1 MLKDAGF
8 EGCAHARPGN
18 RQVLLVDA
26 ETLGVFQLAPGITR
40 ENVTTEGLDVNGLAI
55 GQRLRL
61 GEIELEVSAVCDPCE
76 QIEALRPGLRAEMQ
90 GRRGM
95 LCRVLTGGT
104 LQRGDVIE
112 LQREN
117 ADRRKFRRRLA
128 KDSDWAC
135 GAGLGHPAG
144 DLSLCLVPALRVR
157 LVLQAAQPNGIR
169 QSHPAFPR

>member
-1 MLKDAGF
+1 MARVLHLFRAPKRRAPMEELASAEVVKDAGF

-26 ETLGVFQLAPGITR
+26 ETLGVFQLQPGITR
-40 ENVTTEGLDVNGLAI
+40 ENVTTEGLGVNGLAI

-61 GEIELEVSAVCDPCE
+61 GEVELEVSAVCDPCE
-76 QIEALRPGLRAEMQ
+76 QIEARRPGLRAEMQ

-112 LQREN
+112 FKEKTLTAEN
-117 ADRRKFRRRLA
+117 SGAD
-128 KDSDWAC
+128 
-135 GAGLGHPAG
+135 
-144 DLSLCLVPALRVR
+144 
-157 LVLQAAQPNGIR
+157 
-169 QSHPAFPR
+169 